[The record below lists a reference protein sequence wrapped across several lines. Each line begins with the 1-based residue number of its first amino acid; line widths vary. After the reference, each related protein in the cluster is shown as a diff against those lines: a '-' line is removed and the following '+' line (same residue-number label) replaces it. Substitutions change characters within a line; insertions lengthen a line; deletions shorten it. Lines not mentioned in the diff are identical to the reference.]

1 MAKLYLRAV
10 LAGTKNFSEVTALYK
25 PQVRDLLEEL
35 VAKGELSFERYL
47 ILINN

>member
-25 PQVRDLLEEL
+25 PQVRKLLEEL
-35 VAKGELSFERYL
+35 VTKGELSFDRFT
-47 ILINN
+47 IIINN